1 MRLHRVAQTVDGLDR
16 RIGRRVI
23 ADGIIGAADVIVDRC
38 GDTNNGNA
46 VLRQLQQTAERAIAA
61 HSDNAFQPQ
70 QLTGRN
76 RLLLAFLRR
85 EFVAARRIENGAAA
99 IDDVRDA
106 VGVQLDKISVDQT
119 VVAAADADAVDPEQI
134 RCTYHCAHRCVHAG
148 RVTAGGQYADPFYG
162 ITHKSTSFQI
172 KIFFIIA
179 WVSRNVKL
187 FFARS

>member
-1 MRLHRVAQTVDGLDR
+1 M
-16 RIGRRVI
+16 
-23 ADGIIGAADVIVDRC
+23 
-38 GDTNNGNA
+38 
-46 VLRQLQQTAERAIAA
+46 LRQLQQTAERAIAA

-162 ITHKSTSFQI
+162 ITHKSTSFQF